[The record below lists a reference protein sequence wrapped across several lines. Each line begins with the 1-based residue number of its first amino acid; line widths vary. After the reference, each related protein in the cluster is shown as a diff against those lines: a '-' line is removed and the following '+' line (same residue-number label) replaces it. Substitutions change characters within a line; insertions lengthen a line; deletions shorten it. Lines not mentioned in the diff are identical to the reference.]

1 MSTRILYSSG
11 RIVFIQL
18 IILLGFCSLIA
29 RLIYLQIYQDI
40 FLDDQVF
47 SRLDSNYSL
56 LASRG
61 KILDRNNK
69 VLALDVKGYSVG
81 LDFSQFTY
89 DKENIIFLSS
99 ALNQDPVIL
108 LEGLKKQSSGFK
120 EISRNVNNQIRTSIK
135 SQKIPGIYFRENLRR
150 SYPEKNIT
158 SHVVGLTDIDRRGI
172 QGTELVFHT
181 ELLGKEG
188 SFQGIKGSRNSKLE
202 GKRIEAVSGNDI
214 QLTIDINIQS
224 IAYHELDKVVKK
236 YNAEAGS
243 VVVIEPKSG
252 DILALVNHPSFD
264 PSKRKN
270 FHDMSILRNRA
281 TIDVF
286 EPGSVLKPLAM
297 SAILESE
304 KIHEDLIVNTSP
316 GWIEFEGY
324 KTSDFRDYG
333 QLNLSEIISYSSN
346 VGMIKLCE
354 GQDIKHLVNYYK
366 KFGIGRYPTS
376 IMLPAREG
384 FLPHETQFTLRDKV
398 SSCYGYGMTLSALQI
413 AQAYSVFANQGNFI
427 ELNLFK
433 ENSFAE
439 SLNERVINVDTN
451 QKIVDMLVSTVNSQG
466 GTASKAKL
474 AKWVVAGKTG
484 TAKETVEA
492 ETTYTATFA
501 GFVPHDSPEFLA
513 VVVLHGLAG
522 DDHSGG
528 KVSAPLFSSI
538 MEQIF
543 LLRDLE
549 I

>member
-1 MSTRILYSSG
+1 MPTRILYSSG
-11 RIVFIQL
+11 RIVFIQS

-81 LDFSQFTY
+81 LDLSQFKY
-89 DKENIIFLSS
+89 DKENIISLSS
-99 ALNQDPVIL
+99 ALNQDPLIL

-135 SQKIPGIYFRENLRR
+135 SQEIPGIYFRENLRR

-172 QGTELVFHT
+172 QGTELVFHN

-224 IAYHELDKVVKK
+224 IAYHELDKVIKK

-252 DILALVNHPSFD
+252 DILALVNYPSFD
-264 PSKRKN
+264 PSNRKN

-297 SAILESE
+297 SAILESG
-304 KIHEDLIVNTSP
+304 KIHKDLIVNTSP

-354 GQDIKHLVNYYK
+354 DQDIKHLVNYYR

-439 SLNERVINVDTN
+439 PLNERVINVETN
-451 QKIVDMLVSTVNSQG
+451 QKIVDMLVRTVNSER

-484 TAKETVEA
+484 TAKETMET

-501 GFVPHDSPEFLA
+501 GFAPHDSPEFLA
-513 VVVLHGLAG
+513 VVVLHGLSG
-522 DDHSGG
+522 DDYSGG
-528 KVSAPLFSSI
+528 KVSAPLFSRI